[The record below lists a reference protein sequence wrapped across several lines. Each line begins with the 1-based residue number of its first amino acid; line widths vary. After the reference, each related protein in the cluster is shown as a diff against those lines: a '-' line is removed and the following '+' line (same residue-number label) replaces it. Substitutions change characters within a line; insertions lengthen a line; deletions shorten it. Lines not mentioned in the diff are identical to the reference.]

1 MKSDAIAFGIAGVVL
16 GLLAGWIIGS
26 QQATLRQPLPAVAQ
40 QPAAASA
47 GSASQATRAAVLD
60 ESQVNALKSVA
71 EREPRSAAP
80 RARLGNLYFDAGQY
94 DAAIQRWQTVAKAK
108 QGDVTAAKVLLSYVV
123 GKPAPAPDPDRLT
136 VEEVSRFRDP
146 ATEKEDSVSG
156 TIQKES
162 PAGIVIKPAAGPER
176 KIAATRVLEVEYPV
190 PSFTLSRD
198 LRAAPTTA
206 ARQK

>member
-80 RARLGNLYFDAGQY
+80 RARLGNLYFDAERY
-94 DAAIQRWQTVAKAK
+94 DDAIKWYK
-108 QGDVTAAKVLLSYVV
+108 
-123 GKPAPAPDPDRLT
+123 
-136 VEEVSRFRDP
+136 
-146 ATEKEDSVSG
+146 
-156 TIQKES
+156 
-162 PAGIVIKPAAGPER
+162 
-176 KIAATRVLEVEYPV
+176 
-190 PSFTLSRD
+190 
-198 LRAAPTTA
+198 
-206 ARQK
+206 